1 MKEKR
6 KKDKHKKKSKHKD
19 KRERK
24 RHSSTSSSS
33 SGEDEWVEKQPA
45 PNQSTGE
52 REDWMAMTGMMKTYT
67 KDDIRKPKQEEKK
80 HIDSYNPATSSREL
94 NPYWKDG
101 GGGLPQTPESFR
113 KSRQFLKPESTD
125 LYSRSSSSK
134 ESYTDTDYKR
144 KSCSYSS
151 SYSHKSGGWRKESK
165 RDEHRDSKEENR
177 SSSRDESRRDSED
190 YYRKGSRDDYRR
202 DSRDDNKRDS
212 RDDYRK
218 ESRDGHKKDS
228 MHRRND
234 NSCNERENKIR
245 DFRDQSPENK
255 DKESN
260 PVELKQ
266 DSKQD
271 SLYLSDEKLNKLAA
285 KIVKAEIIGNT
296 ILVTELKAKLEAA
309 REYRKQNPDAGKEE
323 EEDDRVM
330 LMSTNSMGNSRPLT
344 KGSSGDPR
352 SKGGKRKAE
361 THVSGE
367 RTKYFG
373 NDDKYNLK
381 QMFQE
386 EKYGDNYNEDAEL
399 AKIASKHKNPND
411 DLEDIFTDEISKN
424 RSEARET
431 EREKQRAIQMHSKME
446 RSLEGCEYCLDS
458 KNMLK
463 HLMVSCGTKVY
474 LALPAKKSLVKGQCI
489 ITTIQHSTCVT
500 AVDEDVWEE
509 IMNYRQALTKFFNSQ
524 DKDVVFFETATRL
537 HKFPHLVINC
547 IPLPRDVGD
556 MASIYFKKA
565 LLECEAEW
573 SVNKKVVE
581 LKGKNIRKG
590 VPKGLPYFWVDF
602 AMDPGFAHVIEDQQL
617 FPRNFAEEI
626 IGGILDLDHYLWKN
640 PKREPSN
647 EQRQKVLEF
656 SRDWKPFDIVSKNKV

>member
-6 KKDKHKKKSKHKD
+6 KKEKHRKKN

-33 SGEDEWVEKQPA
+33 SSEDEWVEKEPA
-45 PNQSTGE
+45 PKQNTAE

-101 GGGLPQTPESFR
+101 GGGVPQTPESFR
-113 KSRQFLKPESTD
+113 KSRQFLKPESTGD
-125 LYSRSSSSK
+125 LYRSSSSK

-144 KSCSYSS
+144 KSNSYSS

-165 RDEHRDSKEENR
+165 RYEHRESKEENR
-177 SSSRDESRRDSED
+177 SSSREESRRDST
-190 YYRKGSRDDYRR
+190 DDYRR
-202 DSRDDNKRDS
+202 DSRDDHRRDS

-218 ESRDGHKKDS
+218 ESRDGHRKDS
-228 MHRRND
+228 MDRRDD
-234 NSCNERENKIR
+234 NRRDERENKR
-245 DFRDQSPENK
+245 DFRYQSPENR
-255 DKESN
+255 DIESKPSTAIN
-260 PVELKQ
+260 AVELKQ
-266 DSKQD
+266 NSKKD
-271 SLYLSDEKLNKLAA
+271 ELYLSDEKLNKLAA
-285 KIVKAEIIGNT
+285 KIVKAEIMGNT
-296 ILVTELKAKLEAA
+296 TLVTELKAKLEAS
-309 REYRKQNPDAGKEE
+309 REYRKQNPDAGKE

-344 KGSSGDPR
+344 KGSGGDPR

-361 THVSGE
+361 THASGE

-399 AKIASKHKNPND
+399 AKIAAKHKNPND

-424 RSEARET
+424 RSEAKDS
-431 EREKQRAIQMHSKME
+431 EREKQRAIQAHSKME
-446 RSLEGCEYCLDS
+446 KSLEGCEYCLDS

-463 HLMVSCGTKVY
+463 HLMVSCGNKVY

-617 FPRNFAEEI
+617 FPKNFAEEI

-656 SRDWKPFDIVSKNKV
+656 SREWKPFDILSKNKV

>member
-19 KRERK
+19 KQERK

-33 SGEDEWVEKQPA
+33 SSEDEWVEKQPA
-45 PNQSTGE
+45 PKQSTAE

-94 NPYWKDG
+94 NPYWKGG

-113 KSRQFLKPESTD
+113 KSRQFLKPESTGD
-125 LYSRSSSSK
+125 LYRSSSSK
-134 ESYTDTDYKR
+134 ESYTDADYKR
-144 KSCSYSS
+144 KSSSYSS
-151 SYSHKSGGWRKESK
+151 SYSHRPGGWRKESK
-165 RDEHRDSKEENR
+165 RDEHRESKEENR
-177 SSSRDESRRDSED
+177 NSSRDDSRRDS
-190 YYRKGSRDDYRR
+190 KDDYRR
-202 DSRDDNKRDS
+202 DSQDNYRRDS

-218 ESRDGHKKDS
+218 ESRDAHRKDP
-228 MHRRND
+228 MDRKDD
-234 NSCNERENKIR
+234 NGRDERENKNR
-245 DFRDQSPENK
+245 DFRDQSPE
-255 DKESN
+255 DRIIESKPSTATN
-260 PVELKQ
+260 AVELQQ
-266 DSKQD
+266 DSKKHE
-271 SLYLSDEKLNKLAA
+271 LYLSDEKLNKLAA
-285 KIVKAEIIGNT
+285 KIVKAEIMGST
-296 ILVTELKAKLEAA
+296 TLVSELKAKLEAA
-309 REYRKQNPDAGKEE
+309 REYRKQNPDAGKE

-344 KGSSGDPR
+344 KGSGGDPR

-361 THVSGE
+361 THASGE

-381 QMFQE
+381 QMFEE
-386 EKYGDNYNEDAEL
+386 EKYGDNYKEDAEL
-399 AKIASKHKNPND
+399 TKIAAKHKNPND

-424 RSEARET
+424 RSEAKDS

-463 HLMVSCGTKVY
+463 HLMVSCGNKVY

-500 AVDEDVWEE
+500 AIDEDVWEE

-547 IPLPRDVGD
+547 IPLPRDIGD

-617 FPRNFAEEI
+617 FPKNFAEEI

-640 PKREPSN
+640 PKREQSN

-656 SRDWKPFDIVSKNKV
+656 SREWKPFDIVSKNKV